1 MVTGLD
7 DRQVVTSETVI
18 VPMPVE
24 VVDEAAALHLQGF
37 AGYMNARL
45 GHRYAR
51 AFIDWFRR
59 QPDAICLGAVHDG
72 ELAGYVVG
80 APIGYSRK
88 MNRDLFF
95 VAATSAITRP
105 WLFADRAIRRQIS
118 ARLKILLG
126 GDRQLPAEL
135 AFPVPAVSLV
145 GICVSPSM
153 HRRSIAD
160 RLVEAFEEEARSRG
174 TRTLRLSVYRDN
186 AAARRLYEK
195 HGWFPDDSG
204 EKDPIDYYLVMQ
216 DEAVLSNA

>member
-1 MVTGLD
+1 VVTELD
-7 DRQVVTSETVI
+7 DRQVVADTLI
-18 VPMPVE
+18 IPMPAE
-24 VVDEAAALHLQGF
+24 VVDEAAALHLAGF

-59 QPDAICLGAVHDG
+59 QPEGICLGAVHDG

-80 APIGYSRK
+80 APIGYNRR
-88 MNRDLFF
+88 MNRDLFL
-95 VAATSAITRP
+95 VAATSALARP
-105 WLFADRAIRRQIS
+105 WLFADGAIRRQIR

-126 GDRQLPAEL
+126 GTRQAQAQIP
-135 AFPVPAVSLV
+135 FPTPAVSLV
-145 GICVSPSM
+145 GICVSPGM

-160 RLVEAFEEEARSRG
+160 RLIDAFEEEARSRG
-174 TRTLRLSVYRDN
+174 IRTLRLSVYREN

-195 HGWFPDDSG
+195 HGWLPDESG

-216 DEAVLSNA
+216 DQAVLSNA